1 MKSIKTASSSVLFG
15 AESYRKLAETLTDK
29 NYSLIIVFVDENTHE
44 NCLPYFMGNLE
55 GEFPIEIVE
64 IESGEINKTLE
75 TCSGVWEALSELGA
89 DRKSAMINLG
99 GGVITDMG
107 GFIASCFKRGIDFYN
122 IPTTLLSMVD
132 ASVGGKTGI
141 DLGALKNQ
149 IGIIRE
155 PQEVVIET
163 GWLQTLPEDELRSG
177 FAEMLKHGLIANP
190 NYWKTL
196 QSLTSLSSSSLE
208 PFIKTS
214 IDEKTKVVLEDP
226 YEKGLRK
233 ILNFGHTLGHAIE
246 SYYLTHKD
254 KSRLLHGEAIAIGMV
269 MEAYLAT
276 HCSGLDAAEADEIK
290 KTFAAFYPQI
300 DITFED
306 QNEILKLL
314 RHDKKNKAGRINF
327 VLLKAIGSPDI
338 DVEVPHE
345 FFAKAF
351 EFYQS
356 KTN

>member
-75 TCSGVWEALSELGA
+75 TCSGVWEALSELGV

-132 ASVGGKTGI
+132 ASVGGKTGV
-141 DLGALKNQ
+141 DLGMLKNQ
-149 IGIIRE
+149 IGVIVE
-155 PQEVVIET
+155 PEFVIVDQAY
-163 GWLQTLPEDELRSG
+163 LATLDKRQLKSG
-177 FAEMLKHGLIANP
+177 FAEMLKHGLISDKD
-190 NYWKTL
+190 YWKQL
-196 QSLTSLSSSSLE
+196 KDSFNS
-208 PFIKTS
+208 TS
-214 IDEKTKVVLEDP
+214 IEEAISTSVQIKADVVQKDP
-226 YEKGLRK
+226 RENSLRK

-246 SYYLTHKD
+246 SYFLSLGED
-254 KSRLLHGEAIAIGMV
+254 KMLLHGEAIAIGMI
-269 MEAYLAT
+269 MEAYLST
-276 HCSGLDAAEADEIK
+276 IYTGLSSDELDEISSTLLNHYGKVNISNQDK
-290 KTFAAFYPQI
+290 KEAIAL
-300 DITFED
+300 
-306 QNEILKLL
+306 LKF
-314 RHDKKNKAGRINF
+314 DKKNSHGQIKY
-327 VLLKAIGSPDI
+327 VLLERIGKAVFDI
-338 DVEVPHE
+338 QIKDNDLND
-345 FFAKAF
+345 AF
-351 EFYQS
+351 EYYNS
-356 KTN
+356 L